1 MQAFLLCWIYYLET
15 SSLWRP
21 PRAPRA
27 LTSGIKVG
35 VAGLSIGRWG
45 RSKAWSCRGSVLET
59 ISVFKSLSFCVVF
72 VPLRCR
78 DVLQKKAF
86 FCVPVFHESWRKKK
100 KKATGTVGH
109 LNSSMSSL
117 GPKSHFLAIRSF
129 QQCSHWGCL
138 ELQKKNIIFFWSW
151 WTQYIT
157 HHSLLGPNIPDL

>member
-1 MQAFLLCWIYYLET
+1 MQAFLLCWIYHLET
-15 SSLWRP
+15 SSLWHP

-59 ISVFKSLSFCVVF
+59 ISVFKWPSFCVVF

-78 DVLQKKAF
+78 DVLQKKAL
-86 FCVPVFHESWRKKK
+86 FCVPDFYMRAGEKKK
-100 KKATGTVGH
+100 TKLGN

-129 QQCSHWGCL
+129 QQCSLWGCM
-138 ELQKKNIIFFWSW
+138 ELQKKKIIFFWSW

-157 HHSLLGPNIPDL
+157 LQTISGSKHPVFIA